1 MNIYEH
7 TYIAVPEANKKDI
20 EKIEKKIEEILLK
33 NSGKIHKTEDWGLRS
48 LSYPIKKNNK
58 GYYRNVYF
66 EGNKDAVKEIESF
79 EKYEDKV
86 IKYLS
91 MKLKNLPKE
100 DSELAKERN

>member
-20 EKIEKKIEEILLK
+20 EQIEKKIEEILVK

-66 EGNKDAVKEIESF
+66 KGNKDAVKEIESF
-79 EKYEDKV
+79 EKYEDKI

-91 MKLKNLPKE
+91 MKLKKIPKE
-100 DSELAKERN
+100 DSELAKEKN